1 MPILAFMSKIHRVLR
16 ITCKVILFI
25 SRYINLIR
33 KKNIILLVTGLSPL
47 ITSEI

>member
-33 KKNIILLVTGLSPL
+33 KKQYYFISYWPL
-47 ITSEI
+47 AIN